1 MFLKNDSST
10 DDQAY
15 LYLDRTSI
23 RTANFFEKKG
33 SSSVSRSTESA
44 SAPKN
49 KSCHVLN
56 LYLLPINCHSK
67 MHPSSTGYAT

>member
-1 MFLKNDSST
+1 MFLRNDSST
-10 DDQAY
+10 NDQAY

-23 RTANFFEKKG
+23 RTANFLEKKG

-49 KSCHVLN
+49 KSCQIFEFIFFAN
-56 LYLLPINCHSK
+56 K
-67 MHPSSTGYAT
+67 MSF